1 MERTEA
7 RLDNIRAV
15 EPVLSA
21 LRTVSR
27 GSMQTARKRGAAVE
41 RYSRELLTLAAWL
54 PEGVT
59 PSPSDTLPASER
71 TLLVALGSDRG
82 LCGRFNHDIADE
94 LETQRRR
101 LDERGVPYEVWSL
114 GLRLNRTLER
124 LDVGVAYAGRFARRS
139 LPAFDTADE
148 LTARTLAGM
157 DAGDFSDVVLILNR
171 ERRAGR
177 YRTVVERLL
186 PAEPVSTSGIAV
198 EDPWPSPIIE
208 TDSAGL
214 LDRILA
220 QASAVRLFGAMLASS
235 AAEHAA
241 RYHLLEDAAQNTE
254 RLAGEL
260 EMAVQ
265 LARQQAI
272 TAEMQELAAGSGLI
286 KP

>member
-1 MERTEA
+1 MDRTEA

-21 LRTVSR
+21 LRTVSQ
-27 GSMQTARKRGAAVE
+27 GSMQAARKRGAAVE
-41 RYSRELLTLAAWL
+41 RYGRELLALTTWL
-54 PEGVT
+54 PEGVK
-59 PSPSDTLPASER
+59 PSPSEALFAHSR

-82 LCGRFNHDIADE
+82 LCGRFNNDIVNQ
-94 LETQRRR
+94 LVVQHRI
-101 LDERGVPYEVWSL
+101 LDEQGIPHETWSL
-114 GLRLNRTLER
+114 GLRLKRTLENS
-124 LDVGVAYAGRFARRS
+124 DVDTAFSGRFARRT
-139 LPAFDTADE
+139 LPAFDTAHD
-148 LTARTLAGM
+148 LASRMLAGLH
-157 DAGDFSDVVLILNR
+157 AGDFREIVLVLNR

-177 YRTVVERLL
+177 YSTVAERLL
-186 PAEPVSTSGIAV
+186 PAESATGSGSV
-198 EDPWPSPIIE
+198 HEVTWPSPIIE
-208 TDSAGL
+208 TDPTGL

-220 QASAVRLFGAMLASS
+220 QAAAVQLFGAMLASS

-254 RLAGEL
+254 RLAGDL

-286 KP
+286 KS